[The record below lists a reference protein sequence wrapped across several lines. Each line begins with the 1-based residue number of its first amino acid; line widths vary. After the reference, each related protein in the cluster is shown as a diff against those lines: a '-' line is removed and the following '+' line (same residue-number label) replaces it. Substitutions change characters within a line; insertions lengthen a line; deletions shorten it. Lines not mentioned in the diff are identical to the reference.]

1 MQATLI
7 TVGDEILI
15 GQIVDTNS
23 AWIAQQLNLQG
34 INVAEIISTSD
45 TKEAIT
51 KSIKQAMTQS
61 EVVIMTGGLGPTKD
75 DITKKTIA
83 DYFGVGMHF
92 DQVTY
97 DRIVRLFE
105 RFGRTAT
112 EAHKEQCY
120 MPDNV
125 SLLLNKKGTAPGMWF
140 EEEGSVLVSLPGV
153 PYEMK
158 YLMEFEVLPKLKER
172 FPLAPIVHRTILT
185 VGEGESIIADAVR
198 PVEDS
203 LPPNMKLAFLPNI
216 GQVRLRLSATGE
228 NEETIR
234 KSLEEKSKEIEQLIP
249 ELIFGYDTQTL
260 EAAVGELLKAKG
272 KTLATAESCTGGYL
286 AHMLTS
292 ISGSSAYFIG
302 SIVAYSNQVKE
313 QQLGVKA
320 ETLEKYGAV
329 SEETVKEMVT
339 GALRL
344 LQTDIAVSVSGIAG
358 PTGGTPDK
366 PVGTIWLA
374 IGDKTKIQT
383 QKLQLGKD
391 RLKNIHYTSV
401 QALNMVRKFLL
412 AR

>member
-34 INVAEIISTSD
+34 INVSGIISTSD
-45 TKEAIT
+45 TKKAIT
-51 KSIKQAMTQS
+51 TSIEQAMAQS
-61 EVVIMTGGLGPTKD
+61 DIVIMTGGLGPTKD

-83 DYFGVGMHF
+83 DYFGVGMSF
-92 DQVTY
+92 DQGTY

-125 SLLLNKKGTAPGMWF
+125 NLLLNKKGTAPGMWF
-140 EEEGSVLVSLPGV
+140 EEQNTVLVSLPGV

-158 YLMEFEVLPKLKER
+158 YLMEYEVLPKLKER
-172 FPLAPIVHRTILT
+172 FPLAPIVHQTILT

-203 LPPNMKLAFLPNI
+203 LPSNMKLAFLPNI

-228 NEETIR
+228 DEEIIR
-234 KSLEEKSKEIEQLIP
+234 KNLEEKSKEIEALIP
-249 ELIFGYDTQTL
+249 ELIFGFNNQTL
-260 EAAVGELLKAKG
+260 EAAVGDLLKEKG
-272 KTLATAESCTGGYL
+272 KTLSTAESCTGGYL
-286 AHMLTS
+286 AHMITS

-302 SIVAYSNQVKE
+302 SIIAYSNQVK
-313 QQLGVKA
+313 QRQLGVQS

-329 SEETVKEMVT
+329 SEQTVKEMVI
-339 GALRL
+339 GALKL
-344 LQTDIAVSVSGIAG
+344 LKTDIAISVSGIAG

-374 IGDKTKIQT
+374 VGDATKIET
-383 QKLQLGKD
+383 KKLQLGKD